1 MAVAGLDIGT
11 GGCKCTIF
19 NADGKI
25 STYSYM
31 EYSPERTP
39 EGYIELDPELVWN
52 SVANVIKRAVAKHS
66 GDIVEALCIT
76 SFGEAGVFLD
86 RNGNVLRNSLLY
98 TDFRGEAQ
106 CSQFIE
112 KLGRNE
118 ILKRSGHVP
127 HPMFSFSKIMW
138 VKDNEPEVY
147 KKAEVFLQYSDY
159 ILYKLSGSK
168 YVDWSLASRTG
179 LFNVIEKKFDKVL
192 LDAAG
197 IEAGIFPTPVQPG
210 TAVAEMN
217 PGTACELGLK
227 KNVKLILGGQD
238 QICAA
243 LGAGVLKTG
252 MAVNGIGTVDCIT
265 PLFDRPV
272 INSKMADA
280 GFSCIPYMIPGHY
293 VTYAFNYSGGALL
306 RWYKEKFGE
315 AVVRK
320 LGKVES
326 DTYSF
331 LETLAPKEPT
341 GLLVLPHFQGAAT
354 PYMDIDAVG
363 AIIGL
368 TSDTD
373 AFSLYR
379 GIMEGVTYEAKVNID
394 ALKEAGVNIEKIT
407 VCGGGSRSPMWVQIR
422 ADIFDIPVDVL
433 EFEEAGTLGAAILAG
448 TACGLY
454 KDLEE
459 GVNSLVRIKKT
470 YYPDKKNRDIYEG
483 QYTKYK
489 RIYENV
495 RNIEGR

>member
-31 EYSPERTP
+31 EYSPERTSV
-39 EGYIELDPELVWN
+39 GYIELNPELVWN
-52 SVANVIKRAVAKHS
+52 SVTKVIKRATAKHS

-106 CSQFIE
+106 CLQFIE

-118 ILKRSGHVP
+118 ILKRSGHAP

-138 VKDNEPEVY
+138 VKDNEPEIY
-147 KKAEVFLQYSDY
+147 KKADVFLQYSDY

-179 LFNVIEKKFDKVL
+179 LFNVIEKRFDKVL

-197 IEAGIFPTPVQPG
+197 IDAGIFPTSVQPG

-217 PGTACELGLK
+217 PVTACELGLK

-265 PLFDRPV
+265 PLFDSPV

-293 VTYAFNYSGGALL
+293 VTYAFNYSGGSLL
-306 RWYKEKFGE
+306 RWYKENFGQ
-315 AVVRK
+315 AVVEKMRK
-320 LGKVES
+320 AES
-326 DTYSF
+326 DTYSS
-331 LETLAPKEPT
+331 LESLAPKEPT

-379 GIMEGVTYEAKVNID
+379 GIMEGTAYEAKVNID
-394 ALKEAGVNIEKIT
+394 ALKEAGVNIDKIT
-407 VCGGGSRSPMWVQIR
+407 VCGGGSRSPMWIQIR

-459 GVNSLVRIKKT
+459 GVDNLVRIKKT
-470 YYPDKKNRDIYEG
+470 YYPDKKNRDIYKG

-495 RNIEGR
+495 RNIEGK

>member
-25 STYSYM
+25 STYSYI

-39 EGYIELDPELVWN
+39 EGYVELNPELVWN
-52 SVANVIKRAVAKHS
+52 SVFHVIKKAAAQHS

-86 RNGNVLRNSLLY
+86 KEGRNLRNSLLY
-98 TDFRGEAQ
+98 TDFRGETQ

-112 KLGRNE
+112 KLGRDE
-118 ILKRSGHVP
+118 ILKRSGHTP

-138 VKDNEPEVY
+138 VKENEPEIY

-168 YVDWSLASRTG
+168 YIDWSLASRTG
-179 LFNVIEKKFDKVL
+179 LFNVIEKKFDEVL
-192 LDAAG
+192 LDAAD
-197 IEAGIFPTPVQPG
+197 IDAGLFPTSVQPG

-217 PGTACELGLK
+217 PRIAYELGLK

-243 LGAGVLKTG
+243 LGAGVIKTG

-265 PLFDRPV
+265 PLFDNPV

-306 RWYKEKFGE
+306 RWYKEKFGQ
-315 AVVRK
+315 AVIEK
-320 LGKVES
+320 IGKTES
-326 DTYSF
+326 GIYSS
-331 LETLAPKEPT
+331 LENLAPKEPT

-379 GIMEGVTYEAKVNID
+379 GIMEGIAYEAKVNID
-394 ALKEAGVNIEKIT
+394 ALSEAGVNIDKIT

-448 TACGLY
+448 AACGVY
-454 KDLEE
+454 KDLED

-470 YYPDKKNRDIYEG
+470 YYPNKKNRDIYKE
-483 QYTKYK
+483 QYNKYK
-489 RIYENV
+489 KIYESV